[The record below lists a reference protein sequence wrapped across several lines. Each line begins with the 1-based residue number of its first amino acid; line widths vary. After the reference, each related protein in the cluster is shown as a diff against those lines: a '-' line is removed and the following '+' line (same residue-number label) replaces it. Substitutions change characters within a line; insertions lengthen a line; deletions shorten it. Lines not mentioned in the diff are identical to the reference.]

1 VKRYSSQFL
10 RKILWGFI
18 TAFIPAML
26 IALVIKVEVA
36 RAVTIETG
44 PSMQPNMYQGYRL
57 MTEKVSYQLHHPQ
70 RGDIVVVD
78 RPGTE
83 VSLVKRVMGLP
94 GEIVEVRTGHVL
106 INGQKIEEPWVLYF
120 GGPDYG
126 PTQIPDGYIFILG
139 DNRKNSRDSR
149 AIGPV
154 ELRTIVGRVWLVYW
168 PLDKIE
174 LVP

>member
-1 VKRYSSQFL
+1 MV
-10 RKILWGFI
+10 
-18 TAFIPAML
+18 TAFIPALL
-26 IALVIKVEVA
+26 IALIIKVEVA
-36 RAVTIETG
+36 RAVAIEAG

-57 MTEKVSYQLHHPQ
+57 MTEKVSYHFHRPQ
-70 RGDIVVVD
+70 RGDVVVVD
-78 RPGTE
+78 RPGAE

-94 GEIVEVRTGHVL
+94 GEIVEVRAGHVL
-106 INGQKIEEPWVLYF
+106 INGQAIEEPWVLYF

-126 PTQIPDGYIFILG
+126 PAQIPDGYIFILG
-139 DNRKNSRDSR
+139 DNRQNSRDSR

-154 ELRTIVGRVWLVYW
+154 ELNTIEGRVWLVYW